1 MTYQEDEDERG
12 SSRAELGREA
22 GVGSYCA
29 FRCFDQDAD
38 TEKRDTLSDE

>member
-12 SSRAELGREA
+12 GGSAKLGREA
-22 GVGSYCA
+22 RVGSYCA
-29 FRCFDQDAD
+29 FRCLDQDAD